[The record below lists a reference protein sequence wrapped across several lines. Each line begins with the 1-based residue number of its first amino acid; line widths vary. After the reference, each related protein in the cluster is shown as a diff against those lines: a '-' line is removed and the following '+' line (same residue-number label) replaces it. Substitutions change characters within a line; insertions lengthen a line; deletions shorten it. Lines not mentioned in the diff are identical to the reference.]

1 MEPLNQSS
9 ERQDSHLLA
18 CWNHIAKLRRRLWIV
33 SAIALAEAALL
44 LTLLT
49 AIFRKIP

>member
-1 MEPLNQSS
+1 MNNPS
-9 ERQDSHLLA
+9 ERQDLNLQT
-18 CWNHIAKLRRRLWIV
+18 CWNRIAKERRRLRIV
-33 SAIALAEAALL
+33 SAIALAEAVLL